1 MQIDQ
6 RQIVELKG
14 LEVDLP
20 SNVVAALLYAEAGL
34 PTHAALL
41 IRYNGE
47 NRIFHFYQEVL
58 LHAEEDAID
67 EGQFVFIKEINFI
80 PPELIPSFLAHCE
93 LIQKEA
99 DPKFGYFYDPRS
111 FYDEDGKFQNP
122 GAFPEYMTC
131 VGFCLTV
138 LQSYLGDQM
147 FLYYPDWDQQ
157 SYDLGEKLLAYL
169 TNEIRTNY
177 PEITVEDINKEIRRI
192 LPVEYFS
199 GAYAEQLPVRKQ
211 FTDVFRS
218 QIESQIATIAE
229 MK

>member
-1 MQIDQ
+1 VQGDK
-6 RQIVELKG
+6 RQYVELRG

-20 SNVVAALLYAEAGL
+20 LNVVAAMLYAEGGL

-47 NRIFHFYQEVL
+47 NQIFHFYQEVL
-58 LHAEEDAID
+58 LHAEEHAID
-67 EGQFVFIKEINFI
+67 EGQLVFIKEINFI
-80 PPELIPSFLAHCE
+80 PAELIPSFLAHCE

-99 DPKFGYFYDPRS
+99 APKFGYFYDPRS

-147 FLYYPDWDQQ
+147 FLYYPDWDKQ

-169 TNEIRTNY
+169 TDEIRTNY
-177 PEITVEDINKEIRRI
+177 PQITVEDISKEIRRI

-199 GAYAEQLPVRKQ
+199 GAYADHLPVRKQ
-211 FTDVFRS
+211 FTDILRT
-218 QIESQIATIAE
+218 QIESQISIMA
-229 MK
+229 